1 MMRTDTHQQTKETPV
16 AINVTPIPGLDPA
29 VNDVRLRTAAFVNAQ
44 ILPNEEALWRTQ
56 RSGELDGDERERAR
70 HRSIELREEIKAK
83 VNEAGLWAPHLP
95 KEYGGMGLDF
105 LELAYM
111 YEILSYAV
119 GASALFG
126 IAAPNSGNA
135 SVLVKYGTEEQKRQ
149 WLLPLIEGEM
159 QSGFSMTERDHAGSD
174 PRSIA
179 TEAVRE
185 GDEWVINGHKW
196 FTSNGID
203 ADFFI
208 VMCRANDPSGELG
221 APGQMT
227 QIIVPTATRGVHIVR
242 GIGIFGHD
250 TSDHCEI
257 RYEDVRVP
265 IENTLGRVGEGH
277 QAAQDRLGA
286 GRVYHCMNSVG
297 QMWRA
302 FDLMVERALT
312 REVHGG
318 LLKDK
323 QFIQGF
329 IADSYIDV
337 QSARLM
343 TLDAAQKVAAGSPD
357 LRTAISAI
365 KVSVP
370 AAFHRVVDRAIQ
382 VWGGAGVSNDLPL
395 AGMYLTARV
404 LRLADGPDEVHK
416 ILMAKN
422 IVHHFET
429 GEGWN
434 FGA

>member
-1 MMRTDTHQQTKETPV
+1 M

-29 VNDVRLRTAAFVNAQ
+29 INDIRRRTADFINAE
-44 ILPNEEALWRTQ
+44 ILPYEDELWHSRRGAEPNEEARE
-56 RSGELDGDERERAR
+56 SGRRHGIER
-70 HRSIELREEIKAK
+70 REKVKAK
-83 VNEAGLWAPHLP
+83 VAEAGLWAPHLP
-95 KEYGGMGLDF
+95 AEYGGMGLDF

-111 YEILSYAV
+111 YEILAYAV
-119 GASALFG
+119 GAATLFG

-135 SVLVKYGTEEQKRQ
+135 SVLVKYGTEEQKQ
-149 WLLPLIEGEM
+149 KWLLPLIDGTM
-159 QSGFSMTERDHAGSD
+159 QSGFSMTEPDNAGSD
-174 PRSIA
+174 PRSIQ
-179 TEAVRE
+179 TEAVRD
-185 GDEWVINGHKW
+185 GDDWVINGHKW

-208 VMCRANDPSGELG
+208 VMCRANDPTGELG
-221 APGQMT
+221 APGRMT
-227 QIIVPTATRGVHIVR
+227 QIIVPTATKGVNIVR
-242 GIGIFGHD
+242 GIGIFGHS

-257 RYEDVRVP
+257 LYENVRVP
-265 IENTLGRVGEGH
+265 VENTLGLVGQGH

-302 FDLMVERALT
+302 FDLMVERTLV

-329 IADSYIDV
+329 IAESYMDV

-343 TLDAAQKVAAGSPD
+343 TINAAEKVANDDPD
-357 LRTAISAI
+357 VRTAISSI
-365 KVSVP
+365 KVFVP
-370 AAFHRVVDRAIQ
+370 AAYHRVVDRAIQ

-422 IVHHFET
+422 ILHRYES
-429 GEGWN
+429 GDSWN
-434 FGA
+434 FGN